1 MELVGK
7 TRRAHAG
14 ALYQIV
20 WLSGPFLMVALSYC
34 LRDWQQIQ
42 LIASVP
48 TVVFLLYWWSVLT
61 FISVFS
67 GWADSLAGSPSG
79 RLINAIFIFR
89 DALPTT
95 WAG

>member
-61 FISVFS
+61 LHLRILWV
-67 GWADSLAGSPSG
+67 GGLAGWKP
-79 RLINAIFIFR
+79 FR
-89 DALPTT
+89 QVD
-95 WAG
+95 